1 MWPFCPAG
9 QIGGMMDY
17 SCVTTLDRIKEYLA
31 GAAVVAFDFETSPM
45 EAYRREEK
53 AALNAH
59 KSTVTGVS
67 FSVSAGSGI
76 YVPLRHKSGRNI
88 ENPEAVMASLQ
99 AALFENAAV
108 IKVAHNL
115 SFEAMFLYALGMV
128 VQAPVYDTIAASQL
142 TLKSAAA
149 FRNLSDSGLKTLV
162 PQFFGVELPDFATVT
177 DGRFF
182 DELSPQDAE
191 TVQYACA
198 DSDFALRLYH
208 LFNGWFDR
216 YLPRHRFLVEQVESP
231 AAVYCGIMRYNGIL
245 MDQAAMEEKQAQ
257 AQERL
262 AKIREEI
269 AFLIGDVEIG
279 ANASTSAFKNYLYKD
294 LDLPVLKT
302 TAKYQ
307 EAADDEAMILL
318 ADWCRENRPELTRL
332 FELVQEY
339 RRLGKIKGTYLD
351 GYLRYV
357 NNATGRIHP
366 DLLPLGTET
375 GRFASRNP
383 NMQNCFDGET
393 EILTKRGFV
402 LFSELKEE
410 DVVAQWEDG
419 EIRFV
424 SPLGYVEQEYNGE
437 MVEIHNQ
444 HIDLCM
450 TPEHR
455 CLLQD
460 RKTLSYTV
468 VPAEDYRK
476 DMRQLQAARFPFGK
490 KHLSAYEVT
499 LLAAT
504 QADGHIRDNGI
515 DFSFM
520 KARKYRR
527 LLRAIQEG
535 GIPYSDTLRAN
546 GQVRIRLLK
555 SPVTEGIIALLG
567 ERKSWGAW
575 LLDYDLETVEA
586 ILAEL
591 PEWDGC
597 FTRRNHYSSSLKEN
611 ADWMQ
616 ILYSLTGK
624 RAHLRAYDNGNPNAA
639 LNYQVDVTDRDY
651 SLTAN
656 ARKTRRPYSGK
667 VYCVTVP
674 SGFIMVRRNGQ
685 VCITGNCPRKG
696 SDPVGIRSLI
706 TAPAGCVVMELD
718 YSQVELR
725 VGAFYC
731 RDEKMLETYK
741 NGGDIH
747 AQTTSVIY
755 HIPMEQAADKEAAE
769 YKERRSIA
777 KNCNFGCFYGLFPKG
792 LQKTLKFKAGL
803 DTSLKECEQIIANLK
818 SGYAGLSVWQEQV
831 KRQAAAKRYCET
843 WLGRRR
849 YLPGIISEDWGK
861 KSFAER
867 CAMNTPIQGTAA
879 DIIKLAMGRIVAVLR
894 EYPWLRPVLT
904 VHDSLVFYLPE
915 DRVAEAGR
923 LIKELMERQ
932 PFPEFDVPL
941 VAEAA
946 AGKNYGELAELEV
959 EA

>member
-1 MWPFCPAG
+1 MLGGAARPFPYSG

-17 SCVTTLDRIKEYLA
+17 SCVTDHGKIKDYLA

-45 EAYRREEK
+45 EAYRAEGK
-53 AALNAH
+53 AALDAH
-59 KSTVTGVS
+59 KATITGVS
-67 FSVSAGSGI
+67 FSVAEGSGI
-76 YVPLRHKSGRNI
+76 YVPLRHKRGRNI
-88 ENPEAVMASLQ
+88 ERPEEVMGYLQ
-99 AALFENAAV
+99 GAFFVNATV

-128 VQAPVYDTIAASQL
+128 VQAPAYDTIAAAQL
-142 TLKSAAA
+142 TLKSSTA

-162 PQFFGVELPDFATVT
+162 PQLFGVELPDFQAVT

-208 LFNGWFDR
+208 LFNDWFDR

-231 AAVYCGIMRYNGIL
+231 TAVYCGIMRYNGIL
-245 MDQAAMEEKQAQ
+245 MDQAAMEAKQAE
-257 AQERL
+257 AKERL

-279 ANASTSAFKNYLYKD
+279 ANASTSAFKSYLFND
-294 LDLPVLKT
+294 LGLPVLKT

-307 EAADDEAMILL
+307 EAADDETMILL

-339 RRLGKIKGTYLD
+339 RRWGKIKGTYLD
-351 GYLRYV
+351 GYLRHV

-366 DLLPLGTET
+366 DLMSLGTET
-375 GRFASRNP
+375 GRFAARNP
-383 NMQNCFDGET
+383 NLQN
-393 EILTKRGFV
+393 
-402 LFSELKEE
+402 
-410 DVVAQWEDG
+410 
-419 EIRFV
+419 
-424 SPLGYVEQEYNGE
+424 
-437 MVEIHNQ
+437 M
-444 HIDLCM
+444 
-450 TPEHR
+450 
-455 CLLQD
+455 
-460 RKTLSYTV
+460 
-468 VPAEDYRK
+468 
-476 DMRQLQAARFPFGK
+476 
-490 KHLSAYEVT
+490 
-499 LLAAT
+499 
-504 QADGHIRDNGI
+504 
-515 DFSFM
+515 
-520 KARKYRR
+520 
-527 LLRAIQEG
+527 
-535 GIPYSDTLRAN
+535 
-546 GQVRIRLLK
+546 
-555 SPVTEGIIALLG
+555 
-567 ERKSWGAW
+567 
-575 LLDYDLETVEA
+575 
-586 ILAEL
+586 
-591 PEWDGC
+591 
-597 FTRRNHYSSSLKEN
+597 
-611 ADWMQ
+611 
-616 ILYSLTGK
+616 
-624 RAHLRAYDNGNPNAA
+624 
-639 LNYQVDVTDRDY
+639 
-651 SLTAN
+651 
-656 ARKTRRPYSGK
+656 
-667 VYCVTVP
+667 
-674 SGFIMVRRNGQ
+674 
-685 VCITGNCPRKG
+685 PRKG
-696 SDPVGIRSLI
+696 SDPIGIRNLLI
-706 TAPAGCVVMELD
+706 APAGYAVMELD

-731 RDEKMLETYK
+731 RDEKMLETYR

-755 HIPMEQAADKEAAE
+755 HISAEQAEDKEAAD

-818 SGYAGLSVWQEQV
+818 SGYAGLSIWQEAV
-831 KRQAAAKRYCET
+831 KRQAAARRYSET

-849 YLPGIISEDWGK
+849 YLPGITSEDWGK

-879 DIIKLAMGRIVAVLR
+879 DIIKLAMGRIIAELP
-894 EYPWLRPVLT
+894 EYPWILPVLT

-915 DRVAEAGR
+915 DKVEEAGY
-923 LIKELMERQ
+923 LIKGLMEKQ

-946 AGKNYGELAELEV
+946 AGRNYGELADLEV